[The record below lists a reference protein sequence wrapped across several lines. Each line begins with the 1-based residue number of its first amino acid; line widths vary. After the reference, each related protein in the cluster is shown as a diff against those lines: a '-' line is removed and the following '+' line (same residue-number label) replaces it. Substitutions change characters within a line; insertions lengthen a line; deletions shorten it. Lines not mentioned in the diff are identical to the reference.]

1 MAPFRPHPSSYRD
14 PSGFL
19 FYHEGT
25 LYRQIN
31 RVFAKSFE
39 QFQQS
44 GLSEHLT
51 GKGLLTPYE
60 VLNENLTGSEDWFQT
75 LRPEFLPFISYPYE
89 WCFDMLKDAAL
100 ATLEAALEAINFNM
114 LLKDAS
120 AYNLQWHKGRM
131 QFIDTLSFEPYD
143 PQSPWIAYRQFCEHF
158 LAPLALMHY
167 LKEPLQ
173 PLQLSY
179 PDGLPLGLTKKL
191 LPAKSRWNL
200 HVYLHLH
207 LQAKLSAKA
216 TGRPEK
222 QAPFSKTKML
232 QLLKSLQQAIGSF
245 SLEQP
250 SGVWSDYY
258 QEAHQREDYVQQ
270 KKSLLAGWLPGLG
283 AQTAIDAG
291 ANEGEFS
298 LLLAENGITT
308 ISADFDHYSV
318 NRFYKKIKVQGPQNI
333 HPLILDLSNPSPAI
347 GVNNRERA
355 SFLQRTHCDL
365 VLALAV
371 IHHLAIGKNIG
382 FDKIARLFA
391 SLGKTLIIEFV
402 PKEDEKIRLMLQSKP
417 DVYHW
422 YTKENFLAAF
432 SSLYTIEQE
441 EPIGTSGRTLF
452 RMKRTANATG
462 KACLE

>member
-1 MAPFRPHPSSYRD
+1 MASFRAHPSSYRD

-19 FYHEGT
+19 FYREDT
-25 LYRQIN
+25 LYRQVN
-31 RVFAKSFE
+31 RIYGETFE
-39 QFQQS
+39 QFHRA
-44 GLSEHLT
+44 GLSQHLVA
-51 GKGLLTPYE
+51 KGMLTPYE
-60 VLNENLTGSEDWFQT
+60 VLNQNLTGSEDWFLT
-75 LRPEFLPFISYPYE
+75 LKPEALPFIFYPYE

-100 ATLEAALEAINFNM
+100 VTLEAALEAIKFNM

-120 AYNLQWHKGRM
+120 AYNLQWHRGCM

-143 PQSPWIAYRQFCEHF
+143 EKKPWIAYRQFCEHF

-179 PDGLPLGLTKKL
+179 PNGLPLGLTKKM

-207 LQAKLSAKA
+207 LQAKLSTKSPS
-216 TGRPEK
+216 GREK
-222 QAPFSKTKML
+222 QAPFSKTKLL
-232 QLLKSLQQAIGSF
+232 QLLKSLHQTVGSF
-245 SLEQP
+245 SLDQP

-258 QEAHQREDYVQQ
+258 REAHQREDYVQQ
-270 KKSLLAGWLPGLG
+270 KKSLIAGWLPGLG

-298 LLLAENGITT
+298 LLLAANNITT

-318 NRFYKKIKVQGPQNI
+318 NRFYKKIKQQGFQNLY
-333 HPLILDLSNPSPAI
+333 PVILDLSNPSPAI
-347 GVNNRERA
+347 GVNNEERD

-382 FDKIARLFA
+382 FDKIAQLFA
-391 SLGKTLIIEFV
+391 TLGKTLIIEFV
-402 PKEDEKIRLMLQSKP
+402 PKDDEKIRLMLQNKP
-417 DVYHW
+417 DVYQW
-422 YTKENFLAAF
+422 YTKENFLNSFLAF
-432 SSLYTIEQE
+432 YKLLSEKEISN
-441 EPIGTSGRTLF
+441 SGRTLYLF
-452 RMKRTANATG
+452 Q
-462 KACLE
+462 LFQ